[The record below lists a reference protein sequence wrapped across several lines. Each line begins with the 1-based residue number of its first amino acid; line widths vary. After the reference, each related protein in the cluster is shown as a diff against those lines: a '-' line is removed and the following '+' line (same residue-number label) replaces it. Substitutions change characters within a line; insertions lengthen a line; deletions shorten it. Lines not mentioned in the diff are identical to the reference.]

1 MEYRDLLK
9 SMSLREKISFLRG
22 DDFWHTHAVL
32 GRGIPPIMVS
42 DGPNGLRKEEK
53 NKETKERTIK
63 TVCYPSA
70 VALASSWD
78 RDVMKQVGGLLADEC
93 IAKRVSVLL
102 GPGINIKRSP
112 LCGRNFEYYSEDPV
126 LAGELAASYINGVQE
141 KGVGTSLKHFAANG
155 TETRRM
161 LSDSVIDNRALRE
174 IYLRGFEIAVK
185 KAQPWTIMCAYNKIN
200 GRYCTEN
207 SWLISDVLRGEWG
220 FEGLTVS
227 DWGAV
232 NDRVS
237 ALNAGLDLE
246 MPGTG
251 YLNVRK
257 IAKAYRN
264 GEVSEETIDKSTG
277 RVLDLVTKSLPHLS
291 KPAEK
296 ISLDEHHKLAAKIAE
311 NCPILLKNDGI
322 LPIKQGQKVAII
334 GELAEKPI
342 IQGFGSAQ
350 INTYKIDSLLDS
362 LTGLGVDYKYAKGY
376 TLGITTNPYIDKRNL
391 NDALEVAKTSDVA
404 IVFVGC
410 NGLDVSEAAD
420 RKGLALPENQVSI
433 LKAVCEVTK
442 NVAVVLASG
451 SCVEMPWVDA
461 PRAILQTYLLGEGY
475 GEALA
480 NILTGK
486 VSPSGKLP
494 ETYPISMEYTPCP
507 NNYQT
512 DKNDNVLY
520 KESIFVGYRYYD
532 KTGTP
537 VLFPFGHGLSYTNFD
552 YSALTLDKQE
562 ITPDDKVKLSFTVT
576 NVGSY
581 DGAEVAQVYVGLRES
596 YVYRAPKELKEFAKV
611 NLAAGDSQT
620 VSVELDRHSFEYYSD
635 RLDAFVVENG
645 TYDIYVGSSSADIRL
660 TGSIVVRSD
669 EAVGEID
676 YMKSSP
682 LYFAGDI
689 KNVTD
694 DDFAAL
700 MGLYEE
706 DFVPHKTDDRFT
718 RFNCL
723 ADAANTDC
731 GKKIESFVSKAIG
744 KALENDEVMY
754 ESVYNMVMTM
764 PLCRLEAFTQGKV
777 SEAGVDAIVH
787 LINSNSITE
796 SLAVAASGIPDML
809 LNVIEPLVLK
819 FVDKK
824 SVK

>member
-22 DDFWHTHAVL
+22 DDFWHTHAAL

-141 KGVGTSLKHFAANG
+141 KGVGTSLKHFVANG

-185 KAQPWTIMCAYNKIN
+185 KAQPWTVMCAYNKLN
-200 GRYCTEN
+200 GKYCTEN

-232 NDRVS
+232 NDRVA

-264 GEVSEETIDKSTG
+264 GEVSEETIDKSAG

-296 ISLDEHHKLAAKIAE
+296 VSLDEHHKLAAKIAE
-311 NCPILLKNDGI
+311 NCPVLLKNDGI

-362 LTGLGVDYKYAKGY
+362 LTGLGVDYTYAKGY
-376 TLGITTNPYIDKRNL
+376 SLSMSNPYLDERNL
-391 NDALEVAKTSDVA
+391 SEAISAVKSSDVT

-420 RKGLALPENQVSI
+420 RKSLALPENQISV
-433 LKAVCEVTK
+433 LKSVCEVTK

-451 SCVEMPWVDA
+451 SCVEMPWVDS

-494 ETYPISMEYTPCP
+494 ETYPLSIEYAPCP
-507 NNYQT
+507 DNYQT

-537 VLFPFGHGLSYTNFD
+537 VLFPFGHGLSYTKFD
-552 YSALTLDKQE
+552 YSALNLDKQE
-562 ITPDDKVKLSFTVT
+562 ITPDDKLTVSFTVT
-576 NVGSY
+576 NTGSY
-581 DGAEVAQVYVGLRES
+581 DGAEVAQIYVGLRES
-596 YVYRAPKELKEFAKV
+596 YVYRAPKELEEFAKI
-611 NLAAGDSQT
+611 NLAAGASQT
-620 VSVELDRHSFEYYSD
+620 VSVELDRHAFEYYSD
-635 RLDAFVVENG
+635 KLGAFVVEDG
-645 TYDIYVGSSSADIRL
+645 VYDIYVGSSSADIRL
-660 TGSIVVRSD
+660 TGSVAVKSD
-669 EAVGEID
+669 EAAGEID
-676 YMKSSP
+676 YMKSAP
-682 LYFAGDI
+682 LYFSGDI

-706 DFVPHKTDDRFT
+706 DFIPYKTDDRFT
-718 RFNCL
+718 KFNCL
-723 ADAANTDC
+723 ADASNTVW
-731 GKKIESFVSKAIG
+731 GKKLESLVSGAIG
-744 KALENDEVMY
+744 MALGNDEVMY
-754 ESVYNMVMTM
+754 ESAYNMAMTV
-764 PLCRLEAFTQGKV
+764 PVCRLEALTGGKI

-787 LINSNSITE
+787 LINSDSLPE
-796 SLAVAASGIPDML
+796 SLMVAASGIPDILM
-809 LNVIEPLVLK
+809 NIVEPLVLSL
-819 FVDKK
+819 VDKK
-824 SVK
+824 SIE